1 MKNLILKFLLFVNF
15 GFIVKKI
22 FLSINNSS
30 PNSNENFIVGLEYDK
45 DLEKL
50 VFLLLFFLFD
60 STLIIYIILVI
71 FNIYLKN
78 LLRFYIFI

>member
-15 GFIVKKI
+15 GFIAKKI